1 MRHWLGRVLV
11 IGCLFAAACEAPED
25 AGRTAEPGVSSPPDR
40 LRAGREPAYA
50 GEWASKP
57 DLCNDESEIW
67 TIEARRLGMK
77 RELFCVFDPMPH
89 SGAAQG
95 QGWAASASCH
105 ADGRPSRDFLFFRV
119 EPGQLQM
126 RVTIND
132 ERSVELFRCATRA

>member
-1 MRHWLGRVLV
+1 VRHWLGRVLV

-105 ADGRPSRDFLFFRV
+105 ADGPASC
-119 EPGQLQM
+119 
-126 RVTIND
+126 
-132 ERSVELFRCATRA
+132 RCG